1 MKKTNIHNRCA
12 AVAVGSHSDCGL
24 KQLLGMRVLLDIQ
37 KLSSVNEILKFENAY
52 LVCCYQYQFTRN
64 DCVVKKGFF

>member
-37 KLSSVNEILKFENAY
+37 KLSSVNEILKILKMPTWY
-52 LVCCYQYQFTRN
+52 
-64 DCVVKKGFF
+64 VVTNINLPGMTAS